1 MDLKIEYIR
10 DRVVLA
16 LELESF
22 TGTVEDAARK
32 AGAQMAINKADL
44 ARILDAETEEELK
57 ALVRGGA

>member
-16 LELESF
+16 LELELF